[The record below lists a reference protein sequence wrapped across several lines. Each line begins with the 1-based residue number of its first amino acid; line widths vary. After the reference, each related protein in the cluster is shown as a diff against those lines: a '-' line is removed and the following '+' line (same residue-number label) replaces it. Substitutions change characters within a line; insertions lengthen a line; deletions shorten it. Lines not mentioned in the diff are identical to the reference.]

1 MKNEIEQQW
10 LDAFPKLKKFGQ
22 RKYYLILDPVLIGIE
37 LIKIP
42 RTESYRPHFVCYPLW
57 KENLND
63 CFNKPL
69 MLTEFH
75 DKRGF
80 QLSIN
85 SSDNFELNDVF
96 QIIKNQLPI
105 PFEEDVTLKIFFL
118 ALDKYASESYLS
130 ASPTSYFQALHHEHK
145 LDIALILNDEK
156 QIEQQ
161 LNKITNSNWNIEHF
175 FALGIEYGKWLYSIE
190 NKRENRNKLVSLVKK
205 NMLEKK
211 LSKLN
216 RIKINK

>member
-1 MKNEIEQQW
+1 
-10 LDAFPKLKKFGQ
+10 
-22 RKYYLILDPVLIGIE
+22 
-37 LIKIP
+37 
-42 RTESYRPHFVCYPLW
+42 
-57 KENLND
+57 
-63 CFNKPL
+63 

-85 SSDNFELNDVF
+85 SLNNFELNDVF

-105 PFEEDVTLKIFFL
+105 PFEEDVTLKLFFL

-161 LNKITNSNWNIEHF
+161 LNIITNSNWNIEHF

-190 NKRENRNKLVSLVKK
+190 KKRENRNKLVSLVKK